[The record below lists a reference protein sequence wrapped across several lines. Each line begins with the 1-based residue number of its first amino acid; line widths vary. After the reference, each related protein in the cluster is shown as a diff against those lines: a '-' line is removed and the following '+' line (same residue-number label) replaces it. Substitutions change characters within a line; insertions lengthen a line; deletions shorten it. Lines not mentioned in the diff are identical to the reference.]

1 MYSTLLKK
9 KIHIQVA
16 RAVQTR
22 VVRGSA
28 VLASES
34 RSQRQ
39 VRTDISYLG
48 GKQYIDL
55 LAKLIQ
61 YEVQNQP

>member
-1 MYSTLLKK
+1 MA
-9 KIHIQVA
+9 H
-16 RAVQTR
+16 AVQTR

-48 GKQYIDL
+48 GKRYIDL

-61 YEVQNQP
+61 YEVQNQS